1 MTNEVGRPLRGR
13 PPRGKGSPVMLRL
26 PDDIMVSL
34 SAMAEQRSIPVA
46 TLARQ
51 LIKERLDDLN
61 AKKVEEHKQ

>member
-1 MTNEVGRPLRGR
+1 
-13 PPRGKGSPVMLRL
+13 
-26 PDDIMVSL
+26 
-34 SAMAEQRSIPVA
+34 MAEQRSIPVA